1 MMHRKAGPLLAI
13 CLIIANVI
21 GSGIYTTPGFLA
33 RDLQS
38 PFAVLGI
45 WVVGA
50 VLAFAG
56 ALSYAELG
64 AMFPE
69 AGGEYV
75 YLREAFGPFFGFLT
89 GWASFFAGFSAP
101 IGAATIGFAA
111 YLSYFFP
118 GLNSQIVA
126 LTVLWILSLSHITG
140 VRRGGQ
146 LQVVLTI
153 VKTAA
158 IAGLIIVGFVAGHGD
173 WNNFHSGAAG
183 TLPANVFTDGAVS
196 LVFV

>member
-1 MMHRKAGPLLAI
+1 MLLAT

-33 RDLQS
+33 RDLGS

-56 ALSYAELG
+56 ALSYGELG

-75 YLREAFGPFFGFLT
+75 YLREAFGPIFGFLT
-89 GWASFFAGFSAP
+89 GWASFVE
-101 IGAATIGFAA
+101 IGRAH
-111 YLSYFFP
+111 
-118 GLNSQIVA
+118 V
-126 LTVLWILSLSHITG
+126 
-140 VRRGGQ
+140 
-146 LQVVLTI
+146 
-153 VKTAA
+153 
-158 IAGLIIVGFVAGHGD
+158 
-173 WNNFHSGAAG
+173 
-183 TLPANVFTDGAVS
+183 
-196 LVFV
+196 